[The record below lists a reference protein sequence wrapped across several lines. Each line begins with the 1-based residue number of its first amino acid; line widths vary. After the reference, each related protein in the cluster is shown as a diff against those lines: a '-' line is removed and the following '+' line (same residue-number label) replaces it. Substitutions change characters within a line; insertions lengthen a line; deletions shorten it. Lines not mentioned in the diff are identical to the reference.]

1 MVGYNFMGKAH
12 SNAWRQVNHFFP
24 DLPAKVELHTLC
36 GRTKD
41 ATEKHAGIYGWNR
54 TVNDFQE
61 LLDNPDIDI
70 IDITSPNN
78 QHAEMTIRACNA
90 GKAVLCEKPLAMN
103 VAEAEAVV
111 AAAKKNKTINMVCHN
126 YRRAPAIA
134 FAKQM
139 IENGDLGDRFFHFRA
154 RYAQDWIVDPE
165 FPLVWRLQKSV
176 AGSGSNGD
184 LAAHLI
190 DVAHFLIGGM
200 KEVCGLMET
209 FVKDRPV
216 LAEVKAGLSATA
228 GKKRGKVTVDDAVSF
243 IGRFKNGAVGNIEA
257 TRFATGH
264 KNGMEFE
271 INGNKGSIIFNFED
285 MNRLKYF
292 SVDDPV
298 GKQGFRDILVSEGV
312 HPYWKAWWPP
322 GHIIGYEHTFIHT
335 VADLITNVVEGKNTH
350 PTFVDGLECQKVLD
364 AVDASVKSRT
374 WEKV

>member
-1 MVGYNFMGKAH
+1 LAP
-12 SNAWRQVNHFFP
+12 S
-24 DLPAKVELHTLC
+24 E
-36 GRTKD
+36 
-41 ATEKHAGIYGWNR
+41 HAAIYGWNR
-54 TVNDFQE
+54 VENDFAT
-61 LLDNPDIDI
+61 LLDNPEIDI

-78 QHAEMTIRACNA
+78 QHAEMAIAACNA

-103 VAEAEAVV
+103 VAEAQAVV

-176 AGSGSNGD
+176 AGSGSHGD

-190 DVAHFLIGGM
+190 DVAHYLIGGM
-200 KEVCGLMET
+200 KEVCGMMET

-228 GKKRGKVTVDDAVSF
+228 GTKRGKVTVDDAVSF

-271 INGNKGSIIFNFED
+271 INGNKGSIMFAFED

-292 SVDDPV
+292 SANDPA
-298 GKQGFRDILVSEGV
+298 GKQGFRDILVSEGGS

-335 VADLITNVVEGKNTH
+335 VADLITNVCEGRNTH
-350 PTFVDGLECQKVLD
+350 PTFSDGLECQKVLD
-364 AVDASVKSRT
+364 AVDESVKTRG
-374 WEKV
+374 WVKV